1 MLTNRYKKKRL
12 GKPQFVVASKL
23 QLFHAIFG
31 SEDSDTEPEGDSNV
45 SGSTKSKKL
54 QKKPKVN
61 YLQCIRTKE
70 LQSKENST
78 LCLNQY

>member
-1 MLTNRYKKKRL
+1 M
-12 GKPQFVVASKL
+12 VASKL

-54 QKKPKVN
+54 QKKPKVKYVFSWGEKHCPPPN
-61 YLQCIRTKE
+61 YWGIGPQHPFHCKTTKHD
-70 LQSKENST
+70 NG
-78 LCLNQY
+78 